1 MYQAPLPD
9 HVQNLTDEQTHE
21 LITQAR
27 ASLGKDV
34 VILGHHYQR
43 DEVIRHA
50 DHTGDSLKLAKVAR
64 DLRETKNIIFC
75 GVHFMAETTNIMA
88 APHQRV
94 SLPDMRA
101 GCDMADMAQSKDVAK
116 SWKEANDAGIT
127 SIVPVTYINSTAALK
142 AFVGEQGGVVCT
154 SGNAKTVIKWALE
167 RGEHLFFFPDQ
178 HLGRNISK
186 VLGFDPAKDMV
197 LWDPDKHL
205 GGNTI
210 EQLRSAKIWLWK
222 GHCPVHAM
230 FTVKQIYALRKDSP
244 ETKIIV
250 HPECAMEVVDL
261 ADDIGSTEQII
272 DKVRKSP
279 AGTAWA
285 VGTEKHL
292 VERMAAQFPDKKITS
307 LNPYT
312 CLCGTMNRISAKHLA
327 WVLSD
332 LRETGVLRNSI
343 EVAPKVADLAR
354 LALQRMFD
362 LS

>member
-9 HVQNLTDEQTHE
+9 YIQKLTDDKVHE
-21 LITQAR
+21 LITEAR
-27 ASLGKDV
+27 AALGDDC

-50 DHTGDSLKLAKVAR
+50 DHTGDSLKLAKTAR
-64 DLRETKNIIFC
+64 DLQETKNIIFC

-101 GCDMADMAQSKDVAK
+101 GCDMADMAQAKDVAM
-116 SWKEANDAGIT
+116 SWQEAVAAGLN

-142 AFVGEQGGVVCT
+142 AFVGDHGGIVCT
-154 SGNAKTVIKWALE
+154 SGNAAKVIQWALE
-167 RGEHLFFFPDQ
+167 RGRHLFFFPDQ
-178 HLGRNISK
+178 HLGRNIAK
-186 VLGFDPAKDMV
+186 KLGFDPAKDMV
-197 LWDPDKHL
+197 LWDPDKPL
-205 GGNTI
+205 GGNSY
-210 EQLRSAKIWLWK
+210 ESLQAARVWLWQ

-230 FTVKQIYALRKDSP
+230 FTVKQIQTLRREAP
-244 ETKIIV
+244 ATRIIV

-272 DKVRKSP
+272 TKIRQSP
-279 AGTAWA
+279 AGTTWA

-292 VERMAAQFPDKKITS
+292 VERLAAEFSDKKIIS

-312 CLCGTMNRISAKHLA
+312 CLCGTMNRISARHLA
-327 WVLSD
+327 WILCD
-332 LRETGVLRNSI
+332 LRETGVLRNQI
-343 EVAPKVADLAR
+343 DVAPKLAAAAR
-354 LALQRMFD
+354 LALQRMFE